1 MCLSDADML
10 VLFLSLSLSL
20 VFTGLDGEA
29 VDELSSQFSFY
40 AQIGREGEHEGED
53 KCEVSGMGGL
63 QVREKLTIERWE
75 GT

>member
-10 VLFLSLSLSL
+10 LLLLSLSL

-53 KCEVSGMGGL
+53 KCEVLGMGGL
-63 QVREKLTIERWE
+63 QVRGKLTIERWE
-75 GT
+75 ET